1 MYIYTPFSKVRLEKK
16 KASRFYSPRVREGLK
31 FKNNYDLHD
40 VKHKT
45 ILYENNKTK
54 KKKHDWITGR
64 PKQWFSFSGTTAS
77 YEKQAI
83 TFIYIIAKLKMGI
96 TQFFYF

>member
-16 KASRFYSPRVREGLK
+16 KASKFYSPRVREGLK

-54 KKKHDWITGR
+54 KKNMIELLVGQNNGLVSQAQQHHMKSKLSH
-64 PKQWFSFSGTTAS
+64 SF
-77 YEKQAI
+77 I
-83 TFIYIIAKLKMGI
+83 
-96 TQFFYF
+96 